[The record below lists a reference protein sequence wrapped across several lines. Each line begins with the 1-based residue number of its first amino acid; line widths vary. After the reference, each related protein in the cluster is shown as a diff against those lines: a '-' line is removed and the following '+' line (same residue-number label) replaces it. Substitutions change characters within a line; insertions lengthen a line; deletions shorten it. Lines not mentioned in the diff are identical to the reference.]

1 PHLILGSI
9 QNDSIMITQKKD
21 LSYFKLRLQELLNSS
36 FPEKA
41 GDKKFIEQRSALAA
55 NAYEGAFLSG
65 NTIDQCNEIAN
76 YVLFEGLHVSKF
88 DTVFEVVC
96 NEFGTLLA
104 DEELRTFT
112 LKMFPVCEPVF
123 SNYELT
129 DDFAYTYD
137 FERLYAELTGTIAI
151 WIEENGL

>member
-1 PHLILGSI
+1 
-9 QNDSIMITQKKD
+9 MITQQKD
-21 LSYFKLRLQELLNSS
+21 LSYFKLKLQELLNSS

-41 GDKKFIEQRSALAA
+41 GDKKFIEQRSVLAA

-76 YVLFEGLHVSKF
+76 YVLFEGLHFSKF
-88 DTVFEVVC
+88 DTVFQVVC
-96 NEFGTLLA
+96 NEFDTLMA
-104 DEELRTFT
+104 DEELWPFA

-123 SNYELT
+123 SNYELA

-137 FERLYAELTGTIAI
+137 FDRLYTELTGTIAI